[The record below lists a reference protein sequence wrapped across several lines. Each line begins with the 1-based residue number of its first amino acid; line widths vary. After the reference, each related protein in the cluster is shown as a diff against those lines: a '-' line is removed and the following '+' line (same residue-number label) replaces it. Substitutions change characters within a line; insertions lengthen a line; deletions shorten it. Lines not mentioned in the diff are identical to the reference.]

1 MDNTFAAF
9 YNWIELNSSRLV
21 ISLVILSAYLVIR
34 RLIIPKLQKLIE
46 RDRLKNKTLKDA
58 VFSLNLFIGVLA
70 FLFILFTWGF
80 NFGELLALSTGLV
93 AITGVALFANWSI
106 LSNITAFFIL
116 VAHQSYQRGNYIRII
131 DMDNYIEGY
140 ISEIN
145 LFNTRLIGENRE
157 VITYPNNLLIA
168 RPVIINPRTRH
179 VITGKIQDLSQ
190 AAMTDG
196 DG

>member
-1 MDNTFAAF
+1 MDDTFAAF

-21 ISLVILSAYLVIR
+21 ISLLILCAYLVIR

-58 VFSLNLFIGVLA
+58 VFSLNLFIGVLG

-80 NFGELLALSTGLV
+80 NFRELLALSTGLV

>member
-1 MDNTFAAF
+1 MDDTFAAF

-21 ISLVILSAYLVIR
+21 ISLLILCAYLVIR

-80 NFGELLALSTGLV
+80 NFRELLALSTGLV

-190 AAMTDG
+190 PAMTDG

>member
-1 MDNTFAAF
+1 MDYTFAAF

-21 ISLVILSAYLVIR
+21 ISLLILCAYLVIR

-80 NFGELLALSTGLV
+80 NFRELLALSTGLV

-196 DG
+196 EN

>member
-1 MDNTFAAF
+1 MDDTFAAF

-21 ISLVILSAYLVIR
+21 ISLLILCAYLVIR

-80 NFGELLALSTGLV
+80 NFRELLALSTGLV

-196 DG
+196 EN

>member
-1 MDNTFAAF
+1 MDDTFAAF

-21 ISLVILSAYLVIR
+21 ISLLILCAYLVIR

-80 NFGELLALSTGLV
+80 NFRELLALSTGLV